1 MVNRYGAIRP
11 ELAGLEA
18 LRQEALKKNRMMNPE
33 ERDRI
38 GSLGKPKTLL
48 DLYNEYQAD
57 QKVNP
62 EQTYGM
68 DAIFGTA
75 SRYTET
81 PGTDGSLLGRMQPEG
96 DNLQEEIQNMSD
108 PLFRELL
115 KKGQFGEAGQ
125 EKLDKIYS
133 TGSEYRFEDAYDER
147 EELTDD

>member
-1 MVNRYGAIRP
+1 MVTRP

-18 LRQEALKKNRMMNPE
+18 LRQQVLQKNRMMNPE

-62 EQTYGM
+62 EQTYGT
-68 DAIFGTA
+68 DAFFGTA
-75 SRYTET
+75 GRYTET

-96 DNLQEEIQNMSD
+96 DNLQEEIQNMV
-108 PLFRELL
+108 
-115 KKGQFGEAGQ
+115 
-125 EKLDKIYS
+125 
-133 TGSEYRFEDAYDER
+133 
-147 EELTDD
+147 